1 MTSIIGIDGFS
12 GSGKTTLAQMCASRT
27 RLSVLSVEDFYEGWA
42 GLEAGVERARE
53 QLLVPLREGRRPVI
67 TPWDWEHDREGPPTT
82 LDLEDTVVLEGCG
95 AGARR
100 LRELQDLTIWV
111 DADPEEREARLR
123 RRKDW
128 PLYAPYRE
136 AFERAEQ
143 GLARRDRTRE
153 EADVVLR
160 VTPDGGISV
169 AKGRQEL
176 PEWVRSAA

>member
-1 MTSIIGIDGFS
+1 M
-12 GSGKTTLAQMCASRT
+12 
-27 RLSVLSVEDFYEGWA
+27 
-42 GLEAGVERARE
+42 
-53 QLLVPLREGRRPVI
+53 
-67 TPWDWEHDREGPPTT
+67 
-82 LDLEDTVVLEGCG
+82 VLEGCG

-111 DADPEEREARLR
+111 DADPEERETRLR
-123 RRKDW
+123 RREDW
-128 PLYAPYRE
+128 PLYAPHRE
-136 AFERAEQ
+136 AFEQAEQ
-143 GLARRDRTRE
+143 ELARRDRTRE